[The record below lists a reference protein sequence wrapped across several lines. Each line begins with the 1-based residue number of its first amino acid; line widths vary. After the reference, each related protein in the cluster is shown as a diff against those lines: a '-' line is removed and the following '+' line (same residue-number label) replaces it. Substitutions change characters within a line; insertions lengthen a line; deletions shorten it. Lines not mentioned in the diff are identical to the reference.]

1 MERKK
6 PITTNAQTR
15 VSSAKNETRANP
27 QKIDLSDIESVLKLP
42 KSACGDVNR
51 AILALPDK
59 ERVEFLARYLEALPE
74 LVPDRTSTSAMG
86 QLRPCHG
93 AFVGLIFGI
102 ADLVDDEAA
111 IVKLC
116 KTISPEMVSG
126 EFLANI
132 RFRHSVR
139 AEKPFNPDDINAGF
153 FRIRG
158 ERSRILKTYE
168 ETKFREKSFL
178 QIFREMR

>member
-1 MERKK
+1 MFPDVPAKREPAKK
-6 PITTNAQTR
+6 E
-15 VSSAKNETRANP
+15 SRANP
-27 QKIDLSDIESVLKLP
+27 RKIDLSDIEAVLKLP

-51 AILALPDK
+51 AILALPDE
-59 ERVEFLARYLEALPE
+59 ERIKFIARYLEALPE
-74 LVPDRTSTSAMG
+74 LVPDKTSTSAIG

-102 ADLVDDEAA
+102 ADLVEDEAA
-111 IVKLC
+111 IAKLC
-116 KTISPEMVSG
+116 KTISPEMAPG
-126 EFLANI
+126 EYLANI
-132 RFRHSVR
+132 RFRHSLH

-158 ERSRILKTYE
+158 ARARILKTYE